1 MSNKEEVDLS
11 CYVTISCGKPSL
23 EGNMEVQMSYEG
35 DPILVRYLL
44 ETGLQSLEDSD
55 VSFD

>member
-1 MSNKEEVDLS
+1 MNNKREVDLS
-11 CYVTISCGKPSL
+11 CYIVISCEMPSP
-23 EGNMEVQMSYEG
+23 EGNMKVQMSYEG

-55 VSFD
+55 AGLD